1 MITVAQSPR
10 FLRAL
15 KKRIR
20 VDSEL
25 EEHYREKL
33 QEFIRDP
40 YAQSLKTHKLHGRL
54 KGLQAFSLTHSL
66 RIAFY
71 FADAEHVV
79 FEDVGTHDE
88 VY

>member
-1 MITVAQSPR
+1 MISVAQSPR

-15 KKRIR
+15 KKRLR
-20 VDSEL
+20 ADPML
-25 EEHYREKL
+25 AARYREKL

-40 YAQSLKTHKLHGRL
+40 YAPSLNTHKLHGRL
-54 KGLQAFSLTHSL
+54 KNLWAFSLTHHL

-71 FADAEHVV
+71 FEDSNRVV
-79 FEDVGTHDE
+79 FEDIGTHDE